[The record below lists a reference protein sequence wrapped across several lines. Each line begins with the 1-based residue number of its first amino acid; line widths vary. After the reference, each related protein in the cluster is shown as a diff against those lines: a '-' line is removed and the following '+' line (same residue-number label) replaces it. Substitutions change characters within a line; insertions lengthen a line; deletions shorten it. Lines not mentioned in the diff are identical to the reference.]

1 MISLEDLC
9 CEVQALVKFMFVC
22 LPVLKSAGMH
32 D

>member
-9 CEVQALVKFMFVC
+9 CEVQALVKSMSVC
-22 LPVLKSAGMH
+22 LPVLQSAGMH